1 MGRNFPIT
9 SPRSD
14 GLWKCLAQISFC
26 QPILIKGIN
35 TSVEGENATNYDAI
49 GSKKDD
55 KHDDKDVLK
64 R

>member
-1 MGRNFPIT
+1 MP
-9 SPRSD
+9 PRSD
-14 GLWKCLAQISFC
+14 GLRKCLAQISFC